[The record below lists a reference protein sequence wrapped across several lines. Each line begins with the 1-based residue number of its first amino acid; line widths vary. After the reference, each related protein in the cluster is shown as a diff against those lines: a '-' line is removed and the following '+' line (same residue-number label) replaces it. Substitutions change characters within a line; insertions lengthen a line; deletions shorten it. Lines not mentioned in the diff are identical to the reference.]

1 MNVEIT
7 RDQLEQALSVLPRPD
22 RLAWFGSQP
31 ERLKQDIASIIWS
44 ESIEAASARIK
55 AIENC
60 QTMWE
65 MKNKAIEEK
74 KAKAAD
80 AKKTRVHKDKTGMIR
95 HLTIV
100 GMTTRIESARRPV
113 IALKIET
120 EYGSIVIKSPRLDS
134 KYLILF
140 VEDGAIVAKSL
151 CVSERYI
158 KSAINFKQLT
168 FPDSIPYVYDLVIQ
182 YNHEQT
188 LLA

>member
-1 MNVEIT
+1 MSTIIT
-7 RDQLEQALSVLPRPD
+7 ENELNQTLSVLSRPD
-22 RLAWFGSQP
+22 RLAWFMAQP
-31 ERLKQDIASIIWS
+31 KGLQQDIALLIKT

-74 KAKAAD
+74 KAKAAV
-80 AKKTRVHKDKTGMIR
+80 KKTRIHKDKTGMIR

-100 GMTTRIESARRPV
+100 GMITRIEGAKRPV
-113 IALKIET
+113 IGLEIET
-120 EYGSIVIKSPRLDS
+120 EYGPIVIKSPRLDS

-140 VEDGAIVAKSL
+140 VEDGAIVGKSL
-151 CVSERYI
+151 CVSDKYV
-158 KSAINFKQLT
+158 KPAINFKQLT
-168 FPDSIPYVYDLVIQ
+168 FPDSIPHVYDLVVQ

-188 LLA
+188 LSA